1 MTKIDDDLRAR
12 LSAADEEFLADLESG
27 QGFFAQLF
35 ATFKGPQGWVG
46 IMVMIA
52 AFIILAL
59 SVWCVW
65 EAFHAT
71 RDRETILWISGAV
84 GGLIGQGLLRL
95 FLTSRMHM
103 LAMMRE
109 LKRIELRL
117 VKLDER
123 LG

>member
-65 EAFHAT
+65 GAFHAT